1 MFEEFSKL
9 LADIFRPL
17 TAIVGTIGEISYAQQ
32 RSLSSVGG
40 FTLQKLALLAIDSLL
55 ARSLMFA
62 ESVCCG

>member
-32 RSLSSVGG
+32 GRLSSVGQG
-40 FTLQKLALLAIDSLL
+40 V
-55 ARSLMFA
+55 
-62 ESVCCG
+62 E